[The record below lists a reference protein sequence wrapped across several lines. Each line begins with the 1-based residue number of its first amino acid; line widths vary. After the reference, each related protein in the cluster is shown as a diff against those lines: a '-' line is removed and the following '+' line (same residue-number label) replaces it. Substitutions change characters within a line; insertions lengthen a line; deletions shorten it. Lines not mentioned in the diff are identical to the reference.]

1 MRLLLSLLFPSAQ
14 PTVLPQSG
22 NSSLREGQTKVPRCL
37 TSGARFLMPETGI
50 RTIYFGNTAYEVS
63 HLSYVNPAIRPQFD
77 SMPAD
82 LKEHILQ
89 MNIRLE
95 TMNDLMGC
103 LERIIAE
110 EKNAR

>member
-1 MRLLLSLLFPSAQ
+1 
-14 PTVLPQSG
+14 
-22 NSSLREGQTKVPRCL
+22 
-37 TSGARFLMPETGI
+37 MPETGI
-50 RTIYFGNTAYEVS
+50 RTIYSGNTAYEVS
-63 HLSYVNPAIRPQFD
+63 NLSYVNPAIRPQFD

-82 LKEHILQ
+82 LREHILH

-110 EKNAR
+110 EKTAR